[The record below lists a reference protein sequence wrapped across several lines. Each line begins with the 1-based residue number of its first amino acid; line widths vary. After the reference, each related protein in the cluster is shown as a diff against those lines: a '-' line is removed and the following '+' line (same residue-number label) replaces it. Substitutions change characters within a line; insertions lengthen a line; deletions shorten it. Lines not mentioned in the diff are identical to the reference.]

1 MDLKECVKYLKEI
14 SMLITKENMESNKQV
29 NINLIV
35 EAKKEYNNRLS
46 KIISPFIY
54 KEIESLYD
62 SNVTSSPFP
71 PFQKRLA
78 LIPKWDSDKIQSV
91 YNELLEETR
100 SDTEIISE
108 TAESLDKLLN
118 AVFVINTKVL
128 AVVNSTNTN
137 IEITVPDFDNF
148 LHKCFKC
155 SAKLFY
161 QDPLLWDT
169 RVSSYELQKNS
180 RKNLK
185 KINSCIDDTVRTL
198 LPLKNILKNSLK
210 EDYLNS
216 QESENIETED
226 NLSKNLMK
234 YADKHLVS
242 IENKEPEKDDK
253 SSDLFSERSDEESEE
268 KTQEN
273 SEENSDESLNKLLNK
288 ASMKSP
294 KKDFDQYSDI
304 SNVISVNTSNYDSDT
319 ETKSE
324 TEPESESETESETE
338 TEKETESETDSKSQS
353 ESSKL
358 DESEESL
365 KYIKLPKYNVK
376 RNTNKPLKVY
386 TNKKVSNDEK
396 FFSDLE

>member
-54 KEIESLYD
+54 KEIESLYY

-71 PFQKRLA
+71 PFQKKLA

-100 SDTEIISE
+100 SDIEIISE

-185 KINSCIDDTVRTL
+185 KINSCIDDTVRNL

-216 QESENIETED
+216 QDSENIETED

-242 IENKEPEKDDK
+242 TENKELERDDK
-253 SSDLFSERSDEESEE
+253 SSDLFSEKSDEEESEE
-268 KTQEN
+268 KSQEQ
-273 SEENSDESLNKLLNK
+273 SEDHYDENSDDSLSKLLSK

-294 KKDFDQYSDI
+294 KKDFDQYSDN
-304 SNVISVNTSNYDSDT
+304 SNVVSVNTSNYDSDT

-324 TEPESESETESETE
+324 SEVEPESETE
-338 TEKETESETDSKSQS
+338 TESETDTKSES
-353 ESSKL
+353 ESSKS
-358 DESEESL
+358 DESDESL

-396 FFSDLE
+396 FFSDIE